1 MVPIEIIEQKY
12 QSFDRLHLTTECSN
26 QRRYPELC
34 FYELVFDASCATC
47 NKENTSELYD
57 GVLCGKDRKQF
68 LTKVVSSKQK

>member
-34 FYELVFDASCATC
+34 FYELVFDASCVSKFRYARIITWQI
-47 NKENTSELYD
+47 
-57 GVLCGKDRKQF
+57 QF
-68 LTKVVSSKQK
+68 ETLVW